1 MDEKME
7 KPKPKRVK
15 YISVRMI
22 QSSGKSMLVEWIDD
36 GILKRGYVPASEYDS
51 KKMKVPESVLQSA
64 VPFGVDWSR
73 ADVQIDMEK
82 LDQEL
87 KKSGFWTVEDLK
99 RNPQQVN
106 TIIMR
111 TAGLN
116 RQALKEAEK

>member
-1 MDEKME
+1 M
-7 KPKPKRVK
+7 
-15 YISVRMI
+15 
-22 QSSGKSMLVEWIDD
+22 
-36 GILKRGYVPASEYDS
+36 
-51 KKMKVPESVLQSA
+51 PESVLQSA